1 MSVDQLQTA
10 SDPAHDL
17 KSRQGVCVI
26 IAAMNAENTIADAV
40 LSALRQREVQEV
52 VVVDDASTDDT
63 AKAAKH
69 AASGDPRLRIIRV
82 DRNAGPAAAR
92 NLAIAQSTAPLI
104 AVLDAD
110 DVLLEDRFRHL
121 LAEEHWDLI
130 ADNIVFVEDAAW
142 ADLTVPAGLRGAK
155 ESRALDLSEFVRG
168 NLSRKGRQRGE
179 LGFVKPILRRA
190 FLDRHDLAYDPG
202 LRLGEDYDLYVRALA
217 KGARFRILADVG
229 YAARVRAGSL
239 SSRHETSDLRAL
251 LEAADR
257 HVVEAATDP
266 DSTRALQ
273 ALRAQVRGRYL
284 LRAALDKKSRSGI
297 VAALSFALNPPS
309 NALPILTGV
318 LSDKMAALRQP
329 QTNQPTARYLFP
341 LPDEGKTSAP
351 S

>member
-1 MSVDQLQTA
+1 MLLNQPQTA
-10 SDPAHDL
+10 SKPAYDL
-17 KSRQGVCVI
+17 KSRDRVCVV
-26 IAAMNAENTIADAV
+26 IAAMNAEDTIADAV
-40 LSALRQREVQEV
+40 LSALCQHEVQEV

-63 AKAAKH
+63 AAAANH
-69 AASGDPRLRIIRV
+69 AASGDPRLRVIRL
-82 DRNAGPAAAR
+82 DENAGPAAAR

-110 DVLLEDRFRHL
+110 DVLLENRFRHL

-142 ADLTVPAGLRGAK
+142 ADLTVPAGSRGAK
-155 ESRALDLSEFVRG
+155 ESRALDLSEFVLG

-190 FLDRHDLAYDPG
+190 FLNRHDLGYNPG

-217 KGARFRILADVG
+217 RGARFRISANVG

-251 LEAADR
+251 LDATDR
-257 HVVEAATDP
+257 HIVEAATDR
-266 DSTRALQ
+266 STSRALR

-284 LRAALDKKSRSGI
+284 LRAALDKKSLSGRA
-297 VAALSFALNPPS
+297 AALSFALSPPS
-309 NALPILTGV
+309 NALPILKGI

-329 QTNQPTARYLFP
+329 HTTQPSPRYLFP
-341 LPDEGKTSAP
+341 LPDEGKNSAR